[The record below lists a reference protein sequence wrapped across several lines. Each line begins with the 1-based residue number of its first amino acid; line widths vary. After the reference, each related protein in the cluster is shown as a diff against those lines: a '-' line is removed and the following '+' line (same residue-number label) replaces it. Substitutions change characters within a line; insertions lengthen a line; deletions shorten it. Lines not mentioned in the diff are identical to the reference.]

1 MVYVVGSLMFSNR
14 ASPMRSCSEMTKYGK
29 LKPGGGAGNDH
40 AGGGME
46 AESVGYKF
54 ASWKRQPRSH
64 LQQCLVAPLVAP
76 CCVVVVGAAELLTP
90 SASICRAIGLRHQIM
105 LLLPCYASTLCLGN
119 ASSAGQPH
127 CA

>member
-1 MVYVVGSLMFSNR
+1 
-14 ASPMRSCSEMTKYGK
+14 MTKYGK

-64 LQQCLVAPLVAP
+64 LQQCRVAPLVAS
-76 CCVVVVGAAELLTP
+76 CCVVVVVGAAELLAPAP
-90 SASICRAIGLRHQIM
+90 SASICCANGFAWTWKCFNKMLSTCSTGLE
-105 LLLPCYASTLCLGN
+105 P
-119 ASSAGQPH
+119 
-127 CA
+127 